1 MKFNLKYVNA
11 NRRSYQ
17 ALKAFAQDN
26 FHNDLAE
33 FFISLVDQEIGRRI
47 VWTDKLFGTVRV
59 SDSAIAKVVNELA
72 DKYCPTADRFSPT
85 YSLDKSV
92 EKLANL

>member
-17 ALKAFAQDN
+17 ALKAFANDN
-26 FHNDLAE
+26 FSNGLAE

-47 VWTDKLFGTVRV
+47 VWTDKLFGTVSV
-59 SDSAIAKVVNELA
+59 SDTALAKAVNDLA

-85 YSLDKSV
+85 YGLEKSID
-92 EKLANL
+92 L